1 MAAGYH
7 INDDEGLITVRAE
20 GVVDPEA
27 LQAVGR
33 AMLEDACF
41 DPELPQLLDFRG
53 LQVMAKP
60 TTLAELKP
68 FIEDEFREQVNGII
82 AVVIDDDLDASLC
95 ADIYRLT
102 CAIPKAELFENYDQ
116 ALKWLMR
123 REFVP
128 RGPLLQKHHAA
139 YDHCDDAPK

>member
-1 MAAGYH
+1 MAVAYH

-33 AMLEDACF
+33 AMLEDASF
-41 DPELPQLLDFRG
+41 DPDLPQLLDFRG
-53 LQVMAKP
+53 LQVVAKS
-60 TTLAELKP
+60 TTLAEFRP

-82 AVVIDDDLDASLC
+82 AVVIDEDLEASLC
-95 ADIYRLT
+95 ADIYQLT
-102 CAIPKAELFENYDQ
+102 CAIPRAELFEKYDQ

-128 RGPLLQKHHAA
+128 RAPLLQQHNSA
-139 YDHCDDAPK
+139 YDRCDDTPE